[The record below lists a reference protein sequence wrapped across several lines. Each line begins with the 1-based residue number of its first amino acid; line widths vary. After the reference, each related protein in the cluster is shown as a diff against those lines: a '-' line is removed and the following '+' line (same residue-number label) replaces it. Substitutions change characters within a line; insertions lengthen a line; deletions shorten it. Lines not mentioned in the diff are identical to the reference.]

1 MVREIGAIVQQNPVG
16 RASARA
22 RHLRRFAYS
31 LGSRFD
37 GACPNSPASASTT
50 DRRLAHPQCRRS
62 RRLDRGAPGIPN
74 SQARACA
81 AQSLA
86 LKLRRRRQ
94 LRNSFQFKQAREIQR
109 ALRVV
114 GTGSVELLSRSLLA
128 ERTENLCALLLQTYS
143 EEHNRD
149 WTSAN
154 TCYPTAVLR
163 KIPDC
168 GITERCRFFEATCQ
182 TLACHLSCWTTRRA
196 RR

>member
-1 MVREIGAIVQQNPVG
+1 MVREIGAIMQQNPVG
-16 RASARA
+16 RASAQA

-50 DRRLAHPQCRRS
+50 DRRAHPQCRRS
-62 RRLDRGAPGIPN
+62 RRLDCGAPGIPN

-94 LRNSFQFKQAREIQR
+94 LRNSFQFKQARRNPTRFAGCRDRLSGI
-109 ALRVV
+109 VV
-114 GTGSVELLSRSLLA
+114 PIASGGKNRKS
-128 ERTENLCALLLQTYS
+128 CALLLQTYS

-149 WTSAN
+149 WISAN
-154 TCYPTAVLR
+154 TC
-163 KIPDC
+163 
-168 GITERCRFFEATCQ
+168 
-182 TLACHLSCWTTRRA
+182 
-196 RR
+196 

>member
-1 MVREIGAIVQQNPVG
+1 MVREIGAIMQQNPVG
-16 RASARA
+16 RASAQA

-37 GACPNSPASASTT
+37 SACPNSPASASTT
-50 DRRLAHPQCRRS
+50 DRRAHPQCRRS
-62 RRLDRGAPGIPN
+62 RRLDCGAPGIPN

-128 ERTENLCALLLQTYS
+128 ERTENLVPSCSKLIV
-143 EEHNRD
+143 R
-149 WTSAN
+149 N
-154 TCYPTAVLR
+154 T
-163 KIPDC
+163 I
-168 GITERCRFFEATCQ
+168 GIGLVQILVNQQQCSGRSQIAE
-182 TLACHLSCWTTRRA
+182 
-196 RR
+196 